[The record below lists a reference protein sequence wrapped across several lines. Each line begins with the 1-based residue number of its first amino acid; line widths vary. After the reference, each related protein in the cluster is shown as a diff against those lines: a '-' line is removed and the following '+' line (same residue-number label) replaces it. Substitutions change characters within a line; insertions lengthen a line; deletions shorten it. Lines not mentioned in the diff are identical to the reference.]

1 MEKSLRI
8 LIIEDE
14 ETVCERYKTYISQYD
29 NLVVIATTNSS
40 YEGVELVHKHLPDAV
55 ILDLELQYGLGNGL
69 EFLSQLKKNPPSH
82 IPYIVVATNNSSPLT
97 QRYARESGADFI
109 MYKYQKNYSEK
120 SVIDFLRMIS
130 PTISEY
136 QPSVLPDTVPITS
149 SDNKNHYIRQ
159 IHTELNHVGINP
171 KSIGYQYLTEAI
183 LLKIQQQEDITSTIG
198 KKYHKTP
205 LSVTRAMQYAIDRAW
220 STAAIEDLLLYY
232 TAPIHSKKGV
242 PTILEFVCYYAG
254 KLQIQ
259 D

>member
-14 ETVCERYKTYISQYD
+14 ETVCERYKTYISQYED
-29 NLVVIATTNSS
+29 LVVIADTNSS
-40 YEGVELVHKHLPDAV
+40 DEGVELVHKHLPDAV

-69 EFLSQLKKNPPSH
+69 DFLSQLKKNPPAR
-82 IPYIVVATNNSSPLT
+82 IPYILVATNNSSPIT

-120 SVIDFLRMIS
+120 SVIEFLRMIS
-130 PTISEY
+130 PSICGY
-136 QPSVLPDTVPITS
+136 QPTALPVTAPVP

-159 IHTELNHVGINP
+159 IHAELNRVGINP
-171 KSIGYQYLTEAI
+171 KSVGYQYLTDAI
-183 LLKIQQQEDITSTIG
+183 LLKIQRQEDITSTIG

-220 STAAIEDLLLYY
+220 STASIEDLLLYY

-242 PTILEFVCYYAG
+242 PTILEFVCYYAD